1 MHRKSIKGWAKHI
14 DFLLVDMIALEI
26 SFLLAY
32 IIRHGFDFDVLA
44 RPSYKR
50 MFFVLLLIDFV
61 STTAMNTFSGIL
73 RRGFS
78 EEIGIAVNQSLF
90 VTLFSSLYLFVL
102 QEGEEYSRITL
113 VFTGIFYLLIGVIA
127 RTLWKNH
134 IKNRCP
140 NEKDRAIVIV
150 AQEKD
155 VEDMISTFNEH
166 DYSKSQI
173 RGIILTDASRV
184 GEEIMGIP
192 VIADKETALK
202 DEVTKQWI
210 DEILF
215 STNIEKPL
223 RDTLQLGFLEMG
235 LTVHQAL
242 IKVINES
249 SVERHIERVGGYTVI
264 TRSVRILTT
273 LEILAKR
280 TLDIFGAIIGC
291 IVTILL
297 CIIIGPIIYINS
309 PGPIFFTQERIGRN
323 GRTFKMY
330 KFRSMYL
337 DAEERLKELKSQNK
351 MENDLMFKIDYDPR
365 IIGSEKGKGKG
376 IGNFIRKTS
385 IDEFP
390 QFWNVLIGDMSIV
403 GTRPPLKSEWEQYE
417 RHHRARMAMKPGI
430 TGMWQVSGRSNIT
443 NFEEVVDLDMEYIEN
458 WSFFLDIKII
468 LKTVLQIFK
477 KEGAA

>member
-1 MHRKSIKGWAKHI
+1 
-14 DFLLVDMIALEI
+14 
-26 SFLLAY
+26 
-32 IIRHGFDFDVLA
+32 
-44 RPSYKR
+44 
-50 MFFVLLLIDFV
+50 
-61 STTAMNTFSGIL
+61 
-73 RRGFS
+73 
-78 EEIGIAVNQSLF
+78 
-90 VTLFSSLYLFVL
+90 
-102 QEGEEYSRITL
+102 
-113 VFTGIFYLLIGVIA
+113 
-127 RTLWKNH
+127 
-134 IKNRCP
+134 
-140 NEKDRAIVIV
+140 
-150 AQEKD
+150 
-155 VEDMISTFNEH
+155 
-166 DYSKSQI
+166 
-173 RGIILTDASRV
+173 
-184 GEEIMGIP
+184 
-192 VIADKETALK
+192 LK

-280 TLDIFGAIIGC
+280 MLDIFGAIIGC

-390 QFWNVLIGDMSIV
+390 QFWNVLVGDMSIV